1 MKQEHVDT
9 AKAVENPPNVF
20 RKTLAYNDEAMLCHF
35 FLKKGA
41 EIPLHN
47 HKPTQIGYVVSGRAK
62 FIAAK
67 EEDAFEAGAG
77 DAYVFDPDVKHGT
90 IALEDTVYIEVFS
103 PSRDEF
109 KDF

>member
-1 MKQEHVDT
+1 MKQEHVDS
-9 AKAVENPPNVF
+9 AEAVENPPGIF

-41 EIPLHN
+41 KIPLHS
-47 HKPTQIGYVVSGRAK
+47 HRPSQIGYVVSGRAT
-62 FIAAK
+62 FIGATEA
-67 EEDAFEAGAG
+67 DAFEAAAG
-77 DAYVFDPDVKHGT
+77 DGYVFDPDVEHGT